1 MAYLIDTNVI
11 SELRRRRPHPAVLAW
26 LTGIPDVDLHL
37 STVTLGELQAGVELT
52 REQDPIKAAELEAWI
67 EQVAHTYKLIPMDD
81 RCFREWARLMH
92 RRSDDLIEEDAMIA
106 ATAQV
111 YGLLLVTRN
120 TRDFAALGLKT
131 LNPFAPGAS

>member
-1 MAYLIDTNVI
+1 
-11 SELRRRRPHPAVLAW
+11 
-26 LTGIPDVDLHL
+26 
-37 STVTLGELQAGVELT
+37 
-52 REQDPIKAAELEAWI
+52 
-67 EQVAHTYKLIPMDD
+67 MDD

-92 RRSDDLIEEDAMIA
+92 RRSDDLIEDAMIA

-131 LNPFAPGAS
+131 LNPFAPGASYHIPSARGSQSESCGT